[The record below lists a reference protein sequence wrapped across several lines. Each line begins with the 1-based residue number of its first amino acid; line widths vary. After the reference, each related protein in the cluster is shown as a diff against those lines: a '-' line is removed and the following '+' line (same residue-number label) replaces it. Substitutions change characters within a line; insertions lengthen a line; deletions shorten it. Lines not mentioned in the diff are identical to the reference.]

1 MKWWKNNIFNSESPI
16 LRDNLTHTLSTDAD
30 ASLLDWGA
38 SFENESTGGQFNLEK
53 CKLHINILELEV
65 VLFRLQSFCY
75 SFSNSSILLKIYSTS
90 AVTSINKMGS
100 LRSLEMDQV
109 VQQSWYRAI
118 HRNIWLTA
126 THVSRKK
133 NVEADKESRK
143 QEQRTEW
150 MLNKKDF
157 DLMLHKLNSTP
168 KIDLFASRLNC

>member
-1 MKWWKNNIFNSESPI
+1 
-16 LRDNLTHTLSTDAD
+16 
-30 ASLLDWGA
+30 
-38 SFENESTGGQFNLEK
+38 
-53 CKLHINILELEV
+53 
-65 VLFRLQSFCY
+65 
-75 SFSNSSILLKIYSTS
+75 
-90 AVTSINKMGS
+90 
-100 LRSLEMDQV
+100 MDKV
-109 VQQSWYRAI
+109 VQQSWYQAI